1 MPDSKPGLT
10 PRHEAFVNAYV
21 ATSDMVAAYRAAGY
35 KACGHSAEVAASRL
49 LRKVEIQR
57 AIEERTR
64 ELNKRAMDELHLDW
78 MTAWE
83 IRRAIA
89 FQDPADL
96 FDRATNKLK
105 PIEEIPERARRA
117 IASMK
122 VGKNGSFAI
131 RMRDPDPHLCA
142 LEEKYGSLPDLE
154 KLLAE
159 NDIGE
164 TRQFNTVEEC
174 DTALRAMLDQLRER
188 QRATGN
194 QVDKQSE
201 K

>member
-57 AIEERTR
+57 AIEERTQ
-64 ELNKRAMDELHLDW
+64 ELKNRAMDELHGDW

-83 IRRAIA
+83 IRRGIA
-89 FQDPADL
+89 FQDLADL
-96 FDRATNKLK
+96 FDPVTNKLK
-105 PIEEIPERARRA
+105 PIEEIPESARRA
-117 IASMK
+117 IASLR
-122 VGKNGSFAI
+122 VRKNGSFAI

-142 LEEKYGSLPDLE
+142 LEEKYGSLPDIE
-154 KLLAE
+154 RLLDE
-159 NDIGE
+159 NDLGV
-164 TRQFNTVEEC
+164 TRPFRTVQEC
-174 DTALRAMLDQLRER
+174 DDMLRAMLDEIRER
-188 QRATGN
+188 QRAT
-194 QVDKQSE
+194 DKKESGSI
-201 K
+201 